1 MRRLPHR
8 AKMSNSE
15 EHDQGISREIER
27 NIRALLARRRRQQKE
42 KSFQDKIADAIG
54 RFTGSMPFVY
64 IHMVIFGLWVLINLG
79 WLPIKPFDPTF
90 VILAT
95 VASVEAIFLSTFVLI
110 SQNRMAALAD
120 DRADLD
126 LAMSLITEH
135 ELTRVLT
142 IATALANKM
151 DIAVPGAPEIREL
164 MEDVQPEQLLESLRR
179 SKT

>member
-1 MRRLPHR
+1 
-8 AKMSNSE
+8 MSNSE
-15 EHDQGISREIER
+15 EHDQGISKEIDR
-27 NIRALLARRRRQQKE
+27 NIRALLERRARQQKE
-42 KSFQDKIADAIG
+42 KGFQDKIADAIG

-142 IATALANKM
+142 IAAALAKKM
-151 DIAVPGAPEIREL
+151 DIAVPDAPEIREL
-164 MEDVQPEQLLESLRR
+164 MEDVQPEQLLETLRR
-179 SKT
+179 NKA